1 MLGKITTLT
10 QQFIKTSLLTPNY
23 NYVIFISLVNLIKC
37 HAHEN
42 AMHVCYENAILTKDM
57 QKNVS
62 FLFILKML
70 KRER

>member
-10 QQFIKTSLLTPNY
+10 QQLIKTSLLTPNY

-42 AMHVCYENAILTKDM
+42 AMHVCYENASLTILSLLRNFVPEIYIPTISNK
-57 QKNVS
+57 
-62 FLFILKML
+62 
-70 KRER
+70 